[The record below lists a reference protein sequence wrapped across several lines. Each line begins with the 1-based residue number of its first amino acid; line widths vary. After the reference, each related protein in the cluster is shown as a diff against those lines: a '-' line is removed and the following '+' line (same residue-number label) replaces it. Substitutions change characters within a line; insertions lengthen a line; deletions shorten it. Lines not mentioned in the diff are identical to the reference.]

1 METTNDCLELVL
13 EKLRGCRGFKTLKV
27 LTTNERRHILE
38 VEKKAEERIA
48 YGMCRTLNQGIKE
61 AIQRDY
67 TVAVVM
73 DTSIYEYPH
82 HPYVLMVCD
91 DAIVGEQVKDLKRIE
106 ELKRDRSNFF
116 LWDNFVIYT
125 QRLPKE
131 QEERQKLRI
140 VYPPRET
147 LQLEGITYVEKGT
160 FGTPSTDGDTLVKKL
175 LSFTSNDSVMG
186 TCLIGF
192 NIKR

>member
-27 LTTNERRHILE
+27 LTANERRHILE

-131 QEERQKLRI
+131 QEERHKLRI

>member
-13 EKLRGCRGFKTLKV
+13 ETLRGCRGVKTLKV
-27 LTTNERRHILE
+27 LTANERRYIFKLE
-38 VEKKAEERIA
+38 EKAEERIA

-61 AIQRDY
+61 ALQRDY

-82 HPYVLMVCD
+82 HPYVLMVYD

-106 ELKRDRSNFF
+106 ELKRDQANFF

-125 QRLPKE
+125 QRLPKGRE
-131 QEERQKLRI
+131 KRQKLRI
-140 VYPPRET
+140 IYPPRET
-147 LQLEGITYVEKGT
+147 LQLEGITCVEKGT
-160 FGTPSTDGDTLVKKL
+160 FGTPSTDGDNLVKKL
-175 LSFTSNDSVMG
+175 LSFTSTDSAMG

>member
-27 LTTNERRHILE
+27 LTANERRHILE

-147 LQLEGITYVEKGT
+147 LQLEGIAYVEKGT